1 MALQG
6 GHRFKVSMADVFPY
20 GLYAMGVEQAEDYD
34 SATRL
39 RSPSRDKQTGE
50 LVWTVTCIDRDPEAR
65 KKEVKVKVT
74 APVMPVLPEEVLPGS
89 GLRAVDF
96 SGLTITPYI
105 EEGRGGGR
113 ARMAYSIRAGGV
125 HKQGQAPD
133 QPAAPTVRGNSEGGS
148 SSSAKAA

>member
-6 GHRFKVSMADVFPY
+6 GHRFKVSMADVFPC

-34 SATRL
+34 ATTRA
-39 RSPSRDKQTGE
+39 RTPSRDKQTGE

-125 HKQGQAPD
+125 HKQGHAPD
-133 QPAAPTVRGNSEGGS
+133 QPAAPSLRTEGGS
-148 SSSAKAA
+148 SSTAKAA